1 MNTKVRSGR
10 IVIPL
15 LIGIAVGLAVAAA
28 ASYVHQSGRL
38 TLVYHALGLHSW
50 ASNSDKT
57 SETPAMPMG
66 HAGHGGMSMPQGAGE
81 PAKLPGYSVV
91 TISPE
96 RQQRI
101 GVRAGRVERDRL
113 LMFIRAVGIIE
124 PDQTRLKRVHP
135 RISGWVTKVH
145 VNFVGQDVKKGDP
158 LLEIYSPDLLTTQQE
173 YLIAL
178 ESKETQGAGKSSGKL
193 AELTLKKLRLFGVAD
208 EEIREL
214 EKTKKPRETL
224 ILRAEIGGRVLDR
237 AVLEGSYVE
246 PKMELYQI
254 ADLSHLW
261 LQAKV
266 YEYELP
272 HIELNQPVHIEL
284 LSQPGS
290 EIKGKVAFVEPVV
303 QEMTRAAK
311 VRVDINNPKNQV
323 KPGMYANLKIDHD
336 MGEGLLVP
344 EEALLRTGERTLAF
358 RVLPEGRFEPI
369 EVTAGARFGERVQ
382 VLAGLTEGDEI
393 VTSAVFLIDAESR
406 LKSAV
411 GAMGGHQHGGAET
424 PPPKPVAAH
433 EHEGHGAPKAA
444 PKNSHQHDAGAEH
457 HHNH

>member
-1 MNTKVRSGR
+1 MNTHIRSGR

-15 LIGIAVGLAVAAA
+15 LIGITVGLAIAAVAFY
-28 ASYVHQSGRL
+28 SHQSGRL
-38 TLVYHALGLHSW
+38 TPVYHGLGLHSW
-50 ASNSDKT
+50 ASNFDKT
-57 SETPAMPMG
+57 SEAPAMPMG
-66 HAGHGGMSMPQGAGE
+66 HAGHGGMSMPQGVAE
-81 PAKLPGYSVV
+81 PAKLSGYSVV

-101 GVRAGRVERDRL
+101 GVRTGRVERDRL

-124 PDQTRLKRVHP
+124 PDQTRLKRIHP

-158 LLEIYSPDLLTTQQE
+158 LLEIYSPDLLATQQE

-178 ESKETQGAGKSSGKL
+178 ESKETQGGKSSGKL
-193 AELTLKKLRLFGVAD
+193 AELTLQKLRLLGVAD

-272 HIELNQPVHIEL
+272 HIELDQPVHIEL

-290 EIKGKVAFVEPVV
+290 EIRGKVAFEEPVV

-311 VRVDINNPKNQV
+311 VRVDIENSKNQV

-344 EEALLRTGERTLAF
+344 EEALLRTGERTIAF
-358 RVLPEGRFEPI
+358 RVLPEGRFEPA
-369 EVTAGARFGERVQ
+369 EVTPGASFGERVQ
-382 VLAGLTEGDEI
+382 VLAGLAEGDEI

-411 GAMGGHQHGGAET
+411 GAMGGHQHGGTNAA
-424 PPPKPVAAH
+424 PPKPASTH
-433 EHEGHGAPKAA
+433 EHEGHGAPKAD
-444 PKNSHQHDAGAEH
+444 PKRDHQHNAGGEH
-457 HHNH
+457 HHDR

>member
-1 MNTKVRSGR
+1 
-10 IVIPL
+10 
-15 LIGIAVGLAVAAA
+15 
-28 ASYVHQSGRL
+28 
-38 TLVYHALGLHSW
+38 
-50 ASNSDKT
+50 
-57 SETPAMPMG
+57 
-66 HAGHGGMSMPQGAGE
+66 MPQATGE

-91 TISPE
+91 TITPE
-96 RQQRI
+96 RQQLI
-101 GVRAGRVERDRL
+101 GVRTGRVERDRL

-124 PDQTRLKRVHP
+124 PDQTRLKRIHP

-158 LLEIYSPDLLTTQQE
+158 ILEIYSPDLLTTQQE

-178 ESKETQGAGKSSGKL
+178 ESKDTRGAGKSSEKL
-193 AELTLKKLRLFGVAD
+193 AELTLHKLRLLGVAD

-254 ADLSHLW
+254 ADLSKLW

-272 HIELNQPVHIEL
+272 HVDLNQPVHIEM

-311 VRVDINNPKNQV
+311 VRVDIDNPKNQV

-344 EEALLRTGERTLAF
+344 EEALLRTGERTIAF
-358 RVLPEGRFEPI
+358 RVLPEGRFEPV
-369 EVTAGARFGERVQ
+369 EVTPGARFGERVQ
-382 VLAGLTEGDEI
+382 VLAGLAEGDEI
-393 VTSAVFLIDAESR
+393 VTSAVFLVDAESR

-411 GAMGGHQHGGAET
+411 GAMGGHQHGGNEA
-424 PPPKPVAAH
+424 PPLKSPLSH
-433 EHEGHGAPKAA
+433 EHEGHGTPTAN
-444 PKNSHQHDAGAEH
+444 PKNSHQHDAGGEH
-457 HHNH
+457 HHDH